1 MIKNLPNVSFKDP
14 MIWIAT
20 WFGCGLMR
28 PGPGT
33 WGTIGALPFGILFYV
48 IGGIPL
54 LFLGILVVCWLGY
67 LAAKRFE
74 EQAGDHDNG
83 AIVVDEVAGMWIALL
98 PTGMNPLYILLAF
111 ALFRFFDILKPWP
124 ISWADKKIPGAAGV
138 MIDDIIAGF
147 VAALIIGGLRYAGI
161 G

>member
-1 MIKNLPNVSFKDP
+1 
-14 MIWIAT
+14 MIWVAT

-33 WGTIGALPFGILFYV
+33 WGTIGALPFGILLYV
-48 IGGIPL
+48 MGGIPL
-54 LFLGILVVCWLGY
+54 LLLGIVAVCWLGY
-67 LAAKRFE
+67 FAAKRFE
-74 EQAGDHDNG
+74 EQAGDHDNS